1 MAKQEMSE
9 LGFGKEFE
17 PDSSEGRDVKNDHQ
31 PSSLSGE
38 KTTIA

>member
-9 LGFGKEFE
+9 LGFGKECE
-17 PDSSEGRDVKNDHQ
+17 PDSSEERDVKVDNQ
-31 PSSLSGE
+31 PSSLSRE